1 MDYLPL
7 LALIAVGWFI
17 YKRYKSNSTI
27 EKFSIGRLLSWII
40 VVFLFLVPVNW
51 FRLWFVGDIPKSST
65 LGEFLIGTLICWGIS
80 AGLGYFLIV
89 SARGIQLR
97 KAKDEQAM
105 QELLDQPLTEINPKQ
120 ALLKSGEKAYG
131 SVFARLQEVQT
142 VGYAGGS
149 SGVSVRVA
157 KGLTLRTGGMRAH
170 AVKGA
175 VIVASGEIVITD
187 QRVLFA
193 GDRKSF
199 DIPLESL
206 LNVTNYTDGIG
217 FHDNKK
223 TYTFLTD
230 KDRDREVFMI
240 ALNKVLH
247 R

>member
-1 MDYLPL
+1 
-7 LALIAVGWFI
+7 
-17 YKRYKSNSTI
+17 
-27 EKFSIGRLLSWII
+27 
-40 VVFLFLVPVNW
+40 
-51 FRLWFVGDIPKSST
+51 
-65 LGEFLIGTLICWGIS
+65 
-80 AGLGYFLIV
+80 
-89 SARGIQLR
+89 
-97 KAKDEQAM
+97 M
-105 QELLDQPLTEINPKQ
+105 QELLAQPLTEIKPRQ

-142 VGYAGGS
+142 VGYSGGS

-157 KGLTLRTGGMRAH
+157 KGVTLRTGSMRAY

-187 QRVLFA
+187 QRILFA

-206 LNVTNYTDGIG
+206 LNVTSYSDGFG

-230 KDRDREVFMI
+230 NDRDRVTFGV
-240 ALNKVLH
+240 ALNKVL
-247 R
+247 RR